1 MCVYVFLISFPD
13 VRLRAHAV
21 RSIKFN
27 SPDVISLY
35 LPQLLEALKYEK
47 THYSDLVLM
56 LVELSSK
63 NIRFAHKLY
72 W

>member
-1 MCVYVFLISFPD
+1 MFSFPD
-13 VRLRAHAV
+13 AKLRAHAV
-21 RSIKFN
+21 NSIKIN

-35 LPQLLEALKYEK
+35 LPQLLEALKYDK
-47 THYSDLVLM
+47 SHYSDLAFM
-56 LVELSSK
+56 LIELSSK